1 MVILAMFLKGIRP
14 HIMKNKRL
22 FSVLLATVV
31 LVLAACGG
39 GGVKLGDFPAITKT
53 EGDAAFTLTAPSS
66 ASPAT
71 FAFSSSDPTV
81 ATVSGSTVT
90 VLVAGTTTITA
101 RQPQLGSYNP
111 TSTSAV
117 LTVLARVCAAPTVRD
132 NGLCVQPCITPAV
145 RKNGVC
151 VAPAVAAAN
160 VVVSNSLTWMPVSFS
175 ANWSDASAFCT
186 TSSINGQTG
195 WRLPTEF
202 DLTTLF
208 ASGAMNGQGWSL
220 ARTWTSTGGSGVV
233 PTHAAVS
240 LASGA
245 INDQANDNSANVA
258 CVR

>member
-1 MVILAMFLKGIRP
+1 MFLKGICS
-14 HIMKNKRL
+14 HTMKNKRL
-22 FSVLLATVV
+22 FSLVLATIV

-39 GGVKLGDFPAITKT
+39 GAGVTLGAFPAIAKT
-53 EGDAAFTLTAPSS
+53 EGDAPFTLTAPSS

-71 FAFSSSDPTV
+71 FAYSSSDPTV

-101 RQPQLGSYNP
+101 GQPQLGSYNP

-117 LTVLARVCAAPTVRD
+117 LTVAARVCTAPTVRD
-132 NGLCVQPCITPAV
+132 NGLCVQPCIAPAV

-160 VVVSNSLTWMPVSFS
+160 IVVQNSLTWMPVSFS
-175 ANWSDASAFCT
+175 VTWSDASAFCA
-186 TSSINGQTG
+186 TSTINGQTG

-202 DLTTLF
+202 DLSGLA
-208 ASGAMNGQGWSL
+208 ASGAMNGQGWTL
-220 ARTWTSTGGSGVV
+220 DRTWTSTSGSGVV
-233 PTHAAVS
+233 ASHFVVNPATK
-240 LASGA
+240 LASE
-245 INDQANDNSANVA
+245 QANDNSAFVT

>member
-1 MVILAMFLKGIRP
+1 
-14 HIMKNKRL
+14 MKNKRL

-39 GGVKLGDFPAITKT
+39 GGGVKLGDFAAITKT

-71 FAFSSSDPTV
+71 FAYSSSDPTV

-101 RQPQLGSYNP
+101 GQPQLGSYNP

-117 LTVLARVCAAPTVRD
+117 LTVLARVCTAPTVRD
-132 NGLCVQPCITPAV
+132 NGLCVQPCTAPAV
-145 RKNGVC
+145 RKSGVC
-151 VAPAVAAAN
+151 VAPTVAGAN
-160 VVVSNSLTWMPVSFS
+160 VVTNAALTWMPVTFS
-175 ANWSDASAFCT
+175 ANWTDANAFCT
-186 TSSINGQTG
+186 TSTINGLAG

-202 DLTTLF
+202 DLSNLA
-208 ASGAMNGQGWSL
+208 ASAAMNGQGWTL
-220 ARTWTSTGGSGVV
+220 GRTWTSTGGTGVV
-233 PTHAAVS
+233 ASHFVVNLVGAA
-240 LASGA
+240 ATE
-245 INDQANDNSANVA
+245 QANDNSAYVT

>member
-1 MVILAMFLKGIRP
+1 
-14 HIMKNKRL
+14 MKNKRVVSL
-22 FSVLLATVV
+22 LLATVV

-39 GGVKLGDFPAITKT
+39 GSGVKLGDFPAITKT
-53 EGDAAFTLTAPSS
+53 EGDAAFKLTAPTS

-71 FAFSSSDPTV
+71 FAYSSSDPTV

-101 RQPQLGSYNP
+101 GQPQMGSYNP

-132 NGLCVQPCITPAV
+132 NGLCVQPCIAPAV
-145 RKNGVC
+145 RQNGVC
-151 VAPAVAAAN
+151 VAPAVAAAK
-160 VVVSNSLTWMPVSFS
+160 VVVTNSLTWMPVTFS
-175 ANWSDASAFCT
+175 ASWSDAQAFCT
-186 TSSINGQTG
+186 TSVINGLAG

-202 DLTTLF
+202 DLSALF
-208 ASGAMNGQGWSL
+208 ATGSMSGQGWSL
-220 ARTWTSTGGSGVV
+220 GRTWTSTGGSGVV
-233 PTHAAVS
+233 ASHVAVN

-245 INDQANDNSANVA
+245 ANDQANDNSAFVG